1 MGDLPQYFKF
11 VRWMLTLHVIEKK
24 RMDYFLAE
32 YLNRFDLHIVETL
45 NKEIVFIRKEIILSF
60 QSATNAQKSGS
71 GPVYMEV
78 GDPRWVR

>member
-1 MGDLPQYFKF
+1 MK
-11 VRWMLTLHVIEKK
+11 KK

-71 GPVYMEV
+71 VPVYMGV